1 MKIYELLDQP
11 QLIITN
17 EEHHFVE
24 THRPHIDLAS
34 LNEREI
40 VIAQNLVRKGLYAIS
55 NDSNSIIRQGHEVN
69 KKTAL

>member
-24 THRPHIDLAS
+24 THTSDVDLDS
-34 LNEREI
+34 LNEREL

-55 NDSNSIIRQGHEVN
+55 NDSERIIKQGNEIEQESD
-69 KKTAL
+69 L